1 MLHWAHRA
9 ARRNPQTTEKNTQM
23 DGETKSKAELLETIS
38 KWEELVEEGHA
49 DAIYWKGRTFELIAQ
64 MKQISAML
72 NQPVQHTG
80 SQNGKA
86 CDILRADCRSA
97 RDVALRAIASQ

>member
-1 MLHWAHRA
+1 MFLSPESG
-9 ARRNPQTTEKNTQM
+9 NPQKTHTM
-23 DGETKSKAELLETIS
+23 HAETKSKAELLETIS
-38 KWEELVEEGHA
+38 KWEKLVEEGHA
-49 DAIYWKGRTFELIAQ
+49 DTIYWKGRTFDLIAQ

-97 RDVALRAIASQ
+97 RDVALSAIASQ